1 MQIVGS
7 VSTFKCS
14 LVSFFIQIICRAS
27 VVFTDLG
34 SDENYKGIVLTD
46 PPALPKYF
54 KVRKGGRKDVLVD
67 SDSEAE
73 DSEDEHNK
81 AVLDDDC
88 SSSGGVGEHGDN

>member
-1 MQIVGS
+1 M
-7 VSTFKCS
+7 
-14 LVSFFIQIICRAS
+14 LLMLSFHRKTKSNTKIAHYDG
-27 VVFTDLG
+27 V
-34 SDENYKGIVLTD
+34 
-46 PPALPKYF
+46 PKHF
-54 KVRKGGRKDVLVD
+54 KVKKGGRKDVLVG